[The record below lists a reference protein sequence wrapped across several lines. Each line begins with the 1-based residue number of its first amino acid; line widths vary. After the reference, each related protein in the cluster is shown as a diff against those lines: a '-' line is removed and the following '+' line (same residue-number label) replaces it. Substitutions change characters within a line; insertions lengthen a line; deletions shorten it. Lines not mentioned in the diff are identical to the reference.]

1 MRTLTVD
8 RPMGARAFTLSEQN
22 AHYVGRVLRLP
33 EGAPVRVVDSDGA
46 VWSATLSFPNGQ
58 ATLVDGVPL
67 PSGHGSAPLLL
78 LAALIKGSRW
88 DYTLEKATEL
98 GVDVIIPF
106 EARRSVVRIPEAKRA
121 GRRERWQ
128 RICDSAIRQCERPGR
143 AIVTESGTLADALA
157 AADKDGAQLIAF
169 NERSPLT
176 PWPAELGGPIGLVI
190 GPEGGFEDD
199 ELAALE
205 AAGAHF
211 AGLGPSVVRA
221 ETAAAAAVAA
231 VRMIRAGLISG

>member
-8 RPMGARAFTLSEQN
+8 RELSEAPFVLGDQN
-22 AHYVGRVLRLP
+22 AHYVGRVLRLA
-33 EGAPVRVVDSDGA
+33 EGTQLRLVDSAGR
-46 VWSATLSFPNGQ
+46 VWMATLAFLDAR
-58 ATLVDGVPL
+58 ATLIDAVPL

-106 EARRSVVRIPEAKRA
+106 EARRSVVRIPESKRA

-143 AIVTESGTLADALA
+143 AIVVECGSLGDALHA
-157 AADKDGAQLIAF
+157 AAKDGARLIAF
-169 NERSPLT
+169 NERAPLT
-176 PWPAELGGPIGLVI
+176 PWPAELDGPIALVI
-190 GPEGGFEDD
+190 GPEGGFEDA
-199 ELAALE
+199 EIAQLAK
-205 AAGAHF
+205 AGAHF

-221 ETAAAAAVAA
+221 ETAAAAAVAT
-231 VRMIRAGLISG
+231 VRVVRAGLVPR